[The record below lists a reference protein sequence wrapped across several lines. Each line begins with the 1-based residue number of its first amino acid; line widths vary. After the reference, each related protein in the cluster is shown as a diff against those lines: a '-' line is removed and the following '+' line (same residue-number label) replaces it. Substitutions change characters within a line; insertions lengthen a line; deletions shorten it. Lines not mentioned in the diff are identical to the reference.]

1 MVTDVELPPEER
13 IVQVMRHLG
22 LERAHFAAREF
33 LEFDALV
40 RAHREIIASLTLVLP
55 PRTLNPETL
64 RPLATR
70 LLSFYGGKSPNAKFV
85 RQSLATLWQGE
96 PLASIRRGDVAQLPL
111 CPRCD
116 EWHRP

>member
-1 MVTDVELPPEER
+1 MRHCFFSAYGKKRLMVTDVELPPEER

-40 RAHREIIASLTLVLP
+40 RAHREIVASLTLVLP
-55 PRTLNPETL
+55 PRTLNVETL

-70 LLSFYGGKSPNAKFV
+70 LLSFYGGKGTHRQFV
-85 RQSLATLWQGE
+85 RPS
-96 PLASIRRGDVAQLPL
+96 
-111 CPRCD
+111 
-116 EWHRP
+116 